1 MLLHTC
7 CNWGVG
13 TILEVI
19 EFGGYW
25 EHIGVGGVLGIIS
38 LFAGYIVLFAMLFWF
53 ACRWFELSLS
63 LNSRPNN

>member
-1 MLLHTC
+1 MLLHIC

-25 EHIGVGGVLGIIS
+25 EHIGVGGYWELSHCLLDI
-38 LFAGYIVLFAMLFWF
+38 IVLFAMLFWF
-53 ACRWFELSLS
+53 ACRWFELSL
-63 LNSRPNN
+63 NSRPNN